1 MRNDTI
7 RALED
12 FGIKTLG
19 NQKSIESAEAL
30 LHADERVLFV
40 TPTNIVVTTTN
51 TRKKDRLPGVVF
63 LTDKRLVFQFKALAS
78 FSSEVVPLEE
88 IRSLNCNGNGLT
100 GGHVEIHT
108 MTKSFDILVSYK
120 KDAIQNIQRVFE
132 NARNAVPAPSG
143 APAVSEADELAKFKK
158 LLDDGVITAAEFE
171 AKKKQILGI

>member
-7 RALED
+7 RAIED
-12 FGIKTLG
+12 FNIKTFG
-19 NQKSIESAEAL
+19 NQKNIEGAEAL
-30 LHADERVLFV
+30 LYADERVLFV
-40 TPTNIVVTTTN
+40 APTNIVVSTIN
-51 TRKKDRLPGVVF
+51 TRKKDKLPGVVF
-63 LTDKRLVFQFKALAS
+63 LTDKRLVFHFKALAS
-78 FSSEVVPLEE
+78 FSTEIVPLEE
-88 IRSLNCNGNGLT
+88 IRSLNCRGDGIS

-108 MTKSFDILVSYK
+108 LTKSFDILVSYK

-132 NARNAVPAPSG
+132 SARNAVPVPSG

>member
-1 MRNDTI
+1 M
-7 RALED
+7 
-12 FGIKTLG
+12 
-19 NQKSIESAEAL
+19 

-63 LTDKRLVFQFKALAS
+63 LTDKRLVFHFKALAS
-78 FSSEVVPLEE
+78 FSTEIVPLEE
-88 IRSLNCNGNGLT
+88 IRSMNCSGNGLS

-108 MTKSFDILVSYK
+108 LTKSFDILVSYK
-120 KDAIQNIQRVFE
+120 KDTIQNIQRVFE
-132 NARNAVPAPSG
+132 SARGAVPAPAGTS
-143 APAVSEADELAKFKK
+143 AVSEADELAKFKR